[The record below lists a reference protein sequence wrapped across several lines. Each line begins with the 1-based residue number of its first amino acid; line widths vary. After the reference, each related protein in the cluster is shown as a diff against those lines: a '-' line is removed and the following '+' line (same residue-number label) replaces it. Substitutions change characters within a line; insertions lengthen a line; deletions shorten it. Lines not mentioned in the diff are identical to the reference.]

1 MFGVEYQ
8 APGCIGRDQC
18 SFSQDRH
25 PTVGDDDGE
34 VHEDAETCDP
44 DTTELPVE
52 EYESEE
58 WEVGDED
65 ERYGQF
71 VSVRRYETCGSEKH
85 KADEEQP
92 PHPDSDAREVS
103 EASSAQGPDDEGDD
117 DYEQNPLHAV
127 TVVTLATSNTPRSK
141 DFAIVYRSGRL
152 EGSVIEY
159 LVDDGVATVTI
170 NDPARRNPLSND
182 VIAQLKNAVIRA
194 GDDDAVA
201 VVVITGAGDRA
212 FSAGGDLASGF
223 VDSPL
228 PGHAARGELADLFR
242 AMTLLPKPVV
252 GRVNGAAL
260 GGGFGVAAACDITIV
275 VEDAK
280 MGTPEIG
287 LGLWPMMISAVL
299 FPLVPRKTLMWMM
312 MTGAVITGERAAELG
327 IATMSVPAPDLDDAV
342 NGIVTKLKRAPSG
355 AMALGKR
362 SFYATASMDPDT
374 ALDHLHI
381 GLTAVSFTDD
391 AAEGVSAFLERRDPN
406 WTGR

>member
-1 MFGVEYQ
+1 M
-8 APGCIGRDQC
+8 
-18 SFSQDRH
+18 
-25 PTVGDDDGE
+25 
-34 VHEDAETCDP
+34 
-44 DTTELPVE
+44 
-52 EYESEE
+52 
-58 WEVGDED
+58 
-65 ERYGQF
+65 
-71 VSVRRYETCGSEKH
+71 
-85 KADEEQP
+85 
-92 PHPDSDAREVS
+92 
-103 EASSAQGPDDEGDD
+103 
-117 DYEQNPLHAV
+117 
-127 TVVTLATSNTPRSK
+127 
-141 DFAIVYRSGRL
+141 

-159 LVDDGVATVTI
+159 LVDDGVAIVTI
-170 NDPARRNPLSND
+170 NDPARRNPVSND
-182 VIAQLKNAVIRA
+182 VIGQLKNAVIRA

-242 AMTLLPKPVV
+242 AMTSLPKPVV

-299 FPLVPRKTLMWMM
+299 FPLVPRKTLVWMM

-327 IATMSVPAPDLDDAV
+327 IATMSVPASDLDEAV
-342 NGIVTKLKRAPSG
+342 DGIVAKLKQAPSG

-362 SFYATASMDPDT
+362 SFYAAASMDPDT

-381 GLTAVSFTDD
+381 GLTAVSFTAD

>member
-1 MFGVEYQ
+1 M
-8 APGCIGRDQC
+8 
-18 SFSQDRH
+18 
-25 PTVGDDDGE
+25 
-34 VHEDAETCDP
+34 
-44 DTTELPVE
+44 
-52 EYESEE
+52 
-58 WEVGDED
+58 
-65 ERYGQF
+65 
-71 VSVRRYETCGSEKH
+71 
-85 KADEEQP
+85 
-92 PHPDSDAREVS
+92 
-103 EASSAQGPDDEGDD
+103 
-117 DYEQNPLHAV
+117 
-127 TVVTLATSNTPRSK
+127 
-141 DFAIVYRSGRL
+141 
-152 EGSVIEY
+152 IEY
-159 LVDDGVATVTI
+159 LVDDGVATITL
-170 NDPARRNPLSND
+170 NDPARRNPLSNEL
-182 VIAQLKNAVIRA
+182 IGRLKDAVLRA
-194 GDDDAVA
+194 GDDGAVS

-242 AMTLLPKPVV
+242 AMTSLPKPIV

-275 VEDAK
+275 VADAK

-327 IATMSVPAPDLDDAV
+327 IATMAVPASGLDDAV
-342 NGIVTKLKRAPSG
+342 DGMVATLRQAPRG

-374 ALDHLHI
+374 ALDNLHI

-391 AAEGVSAFLERRDPN
+391 ANEGVSAFLERRSPK
-406 WTGR
+406 WSGR